1 MPSIEEMDVD
11 GNGLISRQEF
21 EDTMGDERH
30 LLARAAK
37 NGGFIL
43 FLVILVRLQGFF
55 LFHFKGV
62 FRYYI
67 ILYYVILYTHLLY
80 TYTLC
85 MCFCVCYIALF
96 PVPGSG
102 GMIIPMN

>member
-1 MPSIEEMDVD
+1 VPSIEEMDVD

-55 LFHFKGV
+55 FCFTSKV
-62 FRYYI
+62 FLDI
-67 ILYYVILYTHLLY
+67 ILYYIMLYYIHIFYTHIHFACVFACVILPFFLSLDR
-80 TYTLC
+80 
-85 MCFCVCYIALF
+85 V
-96 PVPGSG
+96 G
-102 GMIIPMN
+102 

>member
-21 EDTMGDERH
+21 EDTMGDERN
-30 LLARAAK
+30 LLARAAFWV
-37 NGGFIL
+37 GVSW

-55 LFHFKGV
+55 GFTSKV

-67 ILYYVILYTHLLY
+67 HILYTHMHFACVILY
-80 TYTLC
+80 CPFSCPWIGWDDYTD
-85 MCFCVCYIALF
+85 
-96 PVPGSG
+96 
-102 GMIIPMN
+102 